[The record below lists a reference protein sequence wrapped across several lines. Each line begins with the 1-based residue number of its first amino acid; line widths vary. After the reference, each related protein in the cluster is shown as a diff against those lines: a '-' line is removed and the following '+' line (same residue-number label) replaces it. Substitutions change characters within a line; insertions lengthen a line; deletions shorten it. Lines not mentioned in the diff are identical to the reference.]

1 MIQNCKRKN
10 ARIFQ
15 ETFKKLLNEAVKL
28 VRNDSLKKNIER
40 VIDVW
45 SERNVYEKDF
55 VAKLKE
61 TLYTEP
67 PPDLSKPKSP
77 TAQVDTS
84 LPDDHL
90 NRQPSPLAVANETKS
105 DIEYQKIIEEFQPK
119 KLCESINAFSLR
131 QKDTNLSKTSVE
143 ATRILDINVEHIK
156 QYRDKTQCANFKVEF
171 ENSCLKLEDFI
182 KKLSQEVEQ
191 RKQLIQ
197 LLEQSEIFYD
207 AQFKDA
213 TTVVNAYRAY
223 GSKVHAVKR
232 KLGEMLAVPSSDAKL
247 DAMDMEMS
255 DEDNSDFVEHRQAS
269 YGSDKHGKRGNYRQN
284 SPGNSRNNHQSS
296 ARSNTDPRQNRHN
309 NSHNN
314 RDKRSFQ
321 SDGKYK
327 QHGNRSMSEH
337 EKDHRSIDKKIPAQR
352 DNTSTGAE
360 DSLKSMT
367 QQAACGGHNPLDFLT
382 QFINK
387 SNAQTTSGNESSVAE
402 ANGDNKSSANL
413 SYLVNSL
420 KKFVNNSGDGNYSND
435 QGNAQPSPL
444 MSNSFQSSFS
454 SGDAHQLSSP

>member
-77 TAQVDTS
+77 TAQADTS
-84 LPDDHL
+84 LTDEHH
-90 NRQPSPLAVANETKS
+90 NRQPSPLAVAKETKS
-105 DIEYQKIIEEFQPK
+105 DVEYQKIIEEFQPK
-119 KLCESINAFSLR
+119 KLCESINAFSLL

-143 ATRILDINVEHIK
+143 ATRLLDINVEHIK

-232 KLGEMLAVPSSDAKL
+232 KLDELLAVPSSDAKL

-255 DEDNSDFVEHRQAS
+255 DEDNSDFVDQRHAS
-269 YGSDKHGKRGNYRQN
+269 YDKHGKRGQYRQN
-284 SPGNSRNNHQSS
+284 SPGNNRNNHQSS
-296 ARSNTDPRQNRHN
+296 ARSNADPRQNRHN
-309 NSHNN
+309 NYHNN

-327 QHGNRSMSEH
+327 QHDNRSIPEH
-337 EKDHRSIDKKIPAQR
+337 DKDHRPIDKTTPTQR
-352 DNTSTGAE
+352 DNNSTGAE
-360 DSLKSMT
+360 DSLESMT
-367 QQAACGGHNPLDFLT
+367 QQAAGGGHNPLDFLT

-387 SNAQTTSGNESSVAE
+387 SNAQTTGGNESSVAE

-420 KKFVNNSGDGNYSND
+420 KKFVNNSGEGSNSNG
-435 QGNAQPSPL
+435 QGNAQPSAL
-444 MSNSFQSSFS
+444 MSNSFQSSFI
-454 SGDAHQLSSP
+454 SGDSHQLNSP